1 MLCLC
6 FRKKTS
12 FIRGSRISFQPADV
26 MSRNNKSIELG
37 KFSKLTI
44 SLRASLC
51 LTCINDDIPN
61 IENITMP
68 KNNRTAILRSAG
80 IETIKVIISR
90 LIPRAALMTRRTLK
104 IRNTRTTRSKVGET
118 KNAKRF
124 SKIKPIADNII
135 TIKSNTLN
143 GSRK

>member
-1 MLCLC
+1 MWQRTWAKIEDYLILSYAIQTNWTKQTRENCP
-6 FRKKTS
+6 KKTRFGS
-12 FIRGSRISFQPADV
+12 FLYRWCW
-26 MSRNNKSIELG
+26 L
-37 KFSKLTI
+37 
-44 SLRASLC
+44 
-51 LTCINDDIPN
+51 CINDDIPN

-135 TIKSNTLN
+135 TIKSKTLN